1 MTGLQDCVYVLF
13 MLHWSRICFLPV
25 YRCGGDRVYCSGR
38 FYPIDRSATVSL
50 PPESWKAFLPVTCKA
65 APVQSHFLFGWHI
78 ITSVACLLECSLFI
92 QTVFVILLKCK
103 KIALEPAACYE
114 AQKPSSVYIDLFA
127 EATMTSYIIS
137 EKWLSFNCSKIRWM
151 SILNWPSAVP
161 FMLWYIRD
169 HKNNIYKKG
178 KVL

>member
-1 MTGLQDCVYVLF
+1 MTGLQDCVYVLS

-38 FYPIDRSATVSL
+38 FYSIDRSATVSL
-50 PPESWKAFLPVTCKA
+50 PPESWKAFLPVTYKA

-114 AQKPSSVYIDLFA
+114 AQKPSSVYISIYRFVCRSNYDFIYNIRKVTFLQLLENTLDVNSQLTFCG
-127 EATMTSYIIS
+127 
-137 EKWLSFNCSKIRWM
+137 SFHAKIY
-151 SILNWPSAVP
+151 P
-161 FMLWYIRD
+161 
-169 HKNNIYKKG
+169 
-178 KVL
+178 

>member
-1 MTGLQDCVYVLF
+1 MLDWHCCIRQPILFPFWYHPHTEYTPEMTGLQDCVYVLS

-65 APVQSHFLFGWHI
+65 APVQPHFLFGWHI

-127 EATMTSYIIS
+127 EAIMTLYIIS
-137 EKWLSFNCSKIRWM
+137 EK
-151 SILNWPSAVP
+151 
-161 FMLWYIRD
+161 
-169 HKNNIYKKG
+169 
-178 KVL
+178 